1 MLVIVEHAYAKLNLT
16 LEVIRKRADGYHDL
30 ATVLQTVDLHDT
42 LEFRE
47 DDAIEFECSDTSIE
61 DDDNLVVRS
70 AELLRKVAGTGRG
83 ARISL
88 RKRIPDVGWSRRRFG
103 GCGGDVARV

>member
-1 MLVIVEHAYAKLNLT
+1 MIVEHAYAKLNLT

-47 DDAIEFECSDTSIE
+47 DDAD
-61 DDDNLVVRS
+61 
-70 AELLRKVAGTGRG
+70 
-83 ARISL
+83 RI
-88 RKRIPDVGWSRRRFG
+88 
-103 GCGGDVARV
+103 RVF